1 MIFCHNQL
9 ILVAGSLSAKSCFN
23 LLDPE
28 GRNTPKRSLDHGIS
42 KNGST
47 YHINESTLLE
57 ENHRNHFVKKD
68 SSNEEKSKGYMSWSK
83 NRRLQPAKS
92 TPSLLHI
99 NDDPIT
105 NAPDDLSSTRE
116 EMAKFNDV
124 DYLPS
129 NFTGMIILQ

>member
-1 MIFCHNQL
+1 M
-9 ILVAGSLSAKSCFN
+9 
-23 LLDPE
+23 DPE

-57 ENHRNHFVKKD
+57 ENHRHHFVKKD
-68 SSNEEKSKGYMSWSK
+68 SNNEEKSKGYMSWSK
-83 NRRLQPAKS
+83 NRLLQPAKS

-105 NAPDDLSSTRE
+105 NATDDLSSTRE

-129 NFTGMIILQ
+129 NFTGMHILNTTFI